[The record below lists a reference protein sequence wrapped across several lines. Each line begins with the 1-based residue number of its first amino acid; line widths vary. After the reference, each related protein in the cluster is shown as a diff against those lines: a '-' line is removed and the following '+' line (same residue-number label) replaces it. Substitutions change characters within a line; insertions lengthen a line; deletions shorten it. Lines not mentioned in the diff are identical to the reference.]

1 MFRIHSGLSI
11 LPLFLTAITAVA
23 APFRLA
29 IVELSLP
36 RDEILVKTTVDKAL
50 TGVFPDGIEL
60 KSWPYEDL
68 NRVLQEHRADAVIGT
83 AGHLTRLTG
92 AALQP
97 IATIVHNE
105 NEDPNHNEGTA
116 IVVRRDRSDLR
127 TVADLKGKRAA
138 ANSPL
143 GFAGYILALGE
154 IARISPDPQH
164 FFASV
169 DFTLNAKATDVIAQ
183 SVLSGK
189 TDAGLL
195 RLCALED
202 FEAAHPE
209 VRGELRV
216 LNPRHDNLGCVH
228 STELYPGFTL
238 AVTASV
244 PPETARRLAV
254 ALLSMPP
261 TESGARWSLPTDF
274 RGIQEL
280 YRSLKTGPYEYLSVW
295 SFEGLLK
302 RCLPVLLAALA
313 LAVGWVLHR
322 WRSHV
327 LLRRRDMTIRQDLD
341 RLSELQMKETIGV
354 GTDMLVKAIA
364 LPAASAVHSLQ
375 TLKKR
380 LISADP
386 ADTELLESALSDL
399 KAIRRQLPDAV
410 NCQDTLPDHAPLDV
424 VTLLKKAL
432 TVAQPALGQQTVLSA
447 DFSTEKLTVSGR
459 AGELQLAFACLL
471 KNAVRPGVTPEHI
484 TLSVRRSRDVVT
496 VKIKDDAPWDDRD
509 LTGET
514 DTTLPDMTP
523 ESLRLLMV
531 QQIAARHGGSF
542 SLQVNPAA
550 EGGITAILTLPLL

>member
-1 MFRIHSGLSI
+1 MFRFSSGLSI
-11 LPLFLTAITAVA
+11 LPLLLTAITAAA

-29 IVELSLP
+29 VVELSLP
-36 RDEILVKTTVDKAL
+36 RDEQLVKTTVDKAL
-50 TGVFPDGIEL
+50 TGVFSDGIEL
-60 KSWPYEDL
+60 KSWPYEEL
-68 NRVLQEHRADAVIGT
+68 NQVLRNHRADAVIGT

-127 TVADLKGKRAA
+127 TLADLKGKRAA

-143 GFAGYILALGE
+143 GFAGYILAMGE
-154 IARISPDPQH
+154 IARFSPDPQH
-164 FFASV
+164 FFSSV
-169 DFTLNAKATDVIAQ
+169 DFMRAAKATETIAQ

-202 FEAAHPE
+202 FEATHPE

-216 LNPRHDNLGCVH
+216 INQRQSNLGCAH

-238 AVTASV
+238 AVTAAV

-261 TESGARWSLPTDF
+261 TESGAHWSLPTDF

-302 RCLPVLLAALA
+302 RYLPSFLA
-313 LAVGWVLHR
+313 LVVLIGALGLHR
-322 WRSHV
+322 WRSRV
-327 LLRRRDMTIRQDLD
+327 LLRRRDQIIRTDLD
-341 RLSELQMKETIGV
+341 RLNQRQMKETVAV
-354 GTDMLVKAIA
+354 GAELLVKS
-364 LPAASAVHSLQ
+364 LSGPTTSAVHSLL

-380 LISADP
+380 LEPLSASDE
-386 ADTELLESALSDL
+386 ELLDSAVRDL
-399 KAIRRQLPDAV
+399 KSIRRRLPNSDASP
-410 NCQDTLPDHAPLDV
+410 DTAPDHALLDV
-424 VTLLKKAL
+424 VSLLKKAL
-432 TVAQPALGQQTVLSA
+432 AVARPSFNRHAVLST
-447 DFSTEKLTVSGR
+447 DFSQEKLTISGQ
-459 AGELQLAFACLL
+459 ADALQLAFVYLL
-471 KNAVRPGVTPEHI
+471 KNAVRGSISPEHI
-484 TLSVRRSRDVVT
+484 AVTVRRHRDQVVIS
-496 VKIKDDAPWDDRD
+496 IKDDAPWDDRD
-509 LTGET
+509 LPEDAET
-514 DTTLPDMTP
+514 ILSVMTP
-523 ESLRLLMV
+523 ESMRLGIV
-531 QQIAARHGGSF
+531 QRVVSRHGGMF
-542 SLQVNPAA
+542 SLQLNPVA
-550 EGGITAILTLPLL
+550 EGGITASVTLPLV